1 VHRPFGICAG
11 KSALR
16 AVTLPFNSRA
26 FAQFMPLSRI
36 GMDFALMVIL
46 RLRINLRRSV
56 RFFKRSVTCPRKA
69 SCEGTVACRTN
80 TASYVMDTNRTVTTV
95 RSGAH
100 RITDHRDDIFFAAVS
115 TTRMP
120 MIVTDPNL
128 PDNPVI
134 FANHAF
140 LRMTG
145 YEFTEIIG
153 SNCRFLQGPETD
165 RATIDEVR
173 AAVAERRELATE
185 ILNYRKD
192 GSTFWNALFISP
204 VFDEKGELVYF
215 FGSQLDVSRR
225 RDAED
230 ALHQAQKMEALGQLT
245 GGIAHDFN
253 NLLQVMAGYVDVLQ
267 MGIEGNAQS
276 AVMSQSLDRIR
287 GAVAKATTLTQQLL
301 AFARKQKLVGRT
313 VNLNTLADSMVELAR
328 RTLGENISLKTE
340 FEEGLGNC
348 RVDSTQLEVALLNV
362 LLNARDALTSRRDGI
377 VTVRTETVE
386 LEQQAMLGFADL
398 RSGRYVSIAVSD
410 NGCGIPPEIL
420 DRVMDPFFTTK
431 DEGKGTGLG
440 LSMVYGF
447 AKQSGGAV
455 NLYSEPGIGT
465 TLRLYFPA
473 VVGHAQRRPA
483 APKAIEKA
491 GNEMIL
497 IVDDR
502 VEVAEV
508 AQAMLEQ
515 IGYRTRVVLNTK
527 EAMDILEDG
536 TSVDLL
542 FTDLIMPGNM
552 NGVMLA
558 REARR
563 LQPKIKVLL
572 TTGYADASLERTDTS
587 GSEFDMI
594 HKPYRRAELARKVRI
609 VLNGPT
615 GVG

>member
-1 VHRPFGICAG
+1 
-11 KSALR
+11 
-16 AVTLPFNSRA
+16 
-26 FAQFMPLSRI
+26 
-36 GMDFALMVIL
+36 
-46 RLRINLRRSV
+46 
-56 RFFKRSVTCPRKA
+56 
-69 SCEGTVACRTN
+69 
-80 TASYVMDTNRTVTTV
+80 MDTNSTVTTI

-120 MIVTDPNL
+120 MVVTDPNL

-145 YEFTEIIG
+145 YELTEIIG

-173 AAVAERRELATE
+173 AAVADRRELATE
-185 ILNYRKD
+185 VLNYRKD

-204 VFDEKGELVYF
+204 VFNEQGELVYF

-276 AVMSQSLDRIR
+276 SVMAQSLDRIR

-328 RTLGENISLKTE
+328 RTLGGNISLRTE
-340 FEEGLGNC
+340 YEEGLGNC

-362 LLNARDALTSRRDGI
+362 LLNARDALTSRRDGV

-386 LEQQAMLGFADL
+386 LEQQETVGFADL
-398 RSGRYVSIAVSD
+398 RAGCYVTIAISD

-455 NLYSEPGIGT
+455 NLYSEPGVGT

-473 VVGHAQRRPA
+473 VGGNAQRRPS

-527 EAMDILEDG
+527 EAMDILQEG
-536 TSVDLL
+536 THLDLL

-563 LQPKIKVLL
+563 LHPKIKVLL
-572 TTGYADASLERTDTS
+572 TTGYADASLERTDTN

>member
-1 VHRPFGICAG
+1 
-11 KSALR
+11 
-16 AVTLPFNSRA
+16 
-26 FAQFMPLSRI
+26 
-36 GMDFALMVIL
+36 MDI
-46 RLRINLRRSV
+46 
-56 RFFKRSVTCPRKA
+56 
-69 SCEGTVACRTN
+69 
-80 TASYVMDTNRTVTTV
+80 NRTQTTI
-95 RSGAH
+95 RSGTH
-100 RITDHRDDIFFAAVS
+100 QISDHRDDIFFAAVS

-120 MIVTDPNL
+120 MIVTDPHQ

-145 YEFTEIIG
+145 YELTEIIG

-173 AAVAERRELATE
+173 SAVADRRELATE

-204 VFDEKGELVYF
+204 VFNEQGELVYY

-267 MGIEGNAQS
+267 MGIEGNEHN
-276 AVMSQSLDRIR
+276 AVMAQSLDRIR
-287 GAVAKATTLTQQLL
+287 GAVTRATTLTQQLL

-328 RTLGENISLKTE
+328 RTVGANISLRTE
-340 FEEGLGNC
+340 YEEGLGNC

-362 LLNARDALTSRRDGI
+362 LLNARDALASRRDGI

-386 LEQQAMLGFADL
+386 LDQQETVGFADL
-398 RSGRYVSIAVSD
+398 RAGRYVTIAISD
-410 NGCGIPPEIL
+410 NGCGIPPE
-420 DRVMDPFFTTK
+420 MDPFFTTK

-455 NLYSEPGIGT
+455 NLYSEVGIGT

-473 VVGHAQRRPA
+473 VEGNTSRRPS

-491 GNEMIL
+491 GNETIL

-527 EAMDILEDG
+527 EAMDILQDG
-536 TSVDLL
+536 VHVDLL

-563 LQPKIKVLL
+563 LHPKIKVLL
-572 TTGYADASLERTDTS
+572 TTGYADASLERTDAN

>member
-1 VHRPFGICAG
+1 
-11 KSALR
+11 
-16 AVTLPFNSRA
+16 
-26 FAQFMPLSRI
+26 
-36 GMDFALMVIL
+36 
-46 RLRINLRRSV
+46 
-56 RFFKRSVTCPRKA
+56 
-69 SCEGTVACRTN
+69 
-80 TASYVMDTNRTVTTV
+80 MDTNRTLTTI

-100 RITDHRDDIFFAAVS
+100 RITDHRDDIYFAAVS

-120 MIVTDPNL
+120 MIVTDPHQ

-145 YEFTEIIG
+145 YELPEIIG

-173 AAVAERRELATE
+173 AAVADRRELATE

-204 VFDEKGELVYF
+204 VFDEQGKLVYF

-267 MGIEGNAQS
+267 MGIDGTAGSSVQGP
-276 AVMSQSLDRIR
+276 AMAQSLDRIR

-340 FEEGLGNC
+340 YEDGLGNC

-362 LLNARDALTSRRDGI
+362 LLNARDALSAQRDGM
-377 VTVRTETVE
+377 VTVRTETVD
-386 LEQQAMLGFADL
+386 LDQQEMIGFADL
-398 RSGRYVSIAVSD
+398 RPGRYVTIAISD
-410 NGCGIPPEIL
+410 NGCGIPPEIV

-455 NLYSEPGIGT
+455 NLYSEPGVGT

-473 VVGHAQRRPA
+473 VEGHAQRRPS

-502 VEVAEV
+502 IEVAEV

-515 IGYRTRVVLNTK
+515 IGYRTHVVLNTK
-527 EAMDILEDG
+527 EAMDILQNG
-536 TSVDLL
+536 ARVDLL

-563 LQPKIKVLL
+563 LHPKIRVLL
-572 TTGYADASLERTDTS
+572 TTGYADASLERTDAS
-587 GSEFDMI
+587 GSEFDII

>member
-1 VHRPFGICAG
+1 
-11 KSALR
+11 
-16 AVTLPFNSRA
+16 
-26 FAQFMPLSRI
+26 
-36 GMDFALMVIL
+36 
-46 RLRINLRRSV
+46 
-56 RFFKRSVTCPRKA
+56 
-69 SCEGTVACRTN
+69 
-80 TASYVMDTNRTVTTV
+80 MDTNRTLTTI

-100 RITDHRDDIFFAAVS
+100 QITDHQDDIFFAAVS

-120 MIVTDPNL
+120 MVVTDPNL

-145 YEFTEIIG
+145 YELPEIIG
-153 SNCRFLQGPETD
+153 TNCRFLQGPETD

-173 AAVAERRELATE
+173 DAVAHRREIATE

-204 VFDEKGELVYF
+204 VFNEQGELVYF

-267 MGIEGNAQS
+267 MGIEGNAQGP
-276 AVMSQSLDRIR
+276 VMAQSLDRIR

-301 AFARKQKLVGRT
+301 AFARKQKLVGRP

-328 RTLGENISLKTE
+328 RTLGENVSLKTE
-340 FEEGLGNC
+340 YEDGLGNC

-362 LLNARDALTSRRDGI
+362 LLNARDALASQRDGV

-386 LEQQAMLGFADL
+386 LEQQAMVGFADL
-398 RSGRYVSIAVSD
+398 RTGRYVSIAISD

-473 VVGHAQRRPA
+473 VEGNVQRRPS

-491 GNEMIL
+491 GNETIL

-527 EAMDILEDG
+527 EAMDILQDG
-536 TSVDLL
+536 TAVDLL

-572 TTGYADASLERTDTS
+572 TTGYADASLERTDAN

-594 HKPYRRAELARKVRI
+594 HKPYRRVELARKVRI